1 MKEWL
6 KRLGILLVAVF
17 LLAYVGYQIFQVL
30 YSNVKVETVSAYSVY
45 DTVETQAIAIRNETP
60 VEADIGNDYLF
71 YTLDNGNRVS
81 KNGTIAQLYT
91 DEKVAGLQQQLAV
104 LEEEISLLE
113 SAQALV
119 SGNYSG
125 LEAIEQ
131 QLTVKMQ
138 EIAVYVNGQNTKDLR
153 RLHAQLLTLM
163 NKRQVI
169 VGAVSG
175 FEDKLAALH
184 AERDAL
190 AAQVS
195 SSVGTVRAPV
205 SGYFIDRTD
214 GYETYFTVSDKDMA
228 KLTAEE
234 IQAALTARPEKN
246 SKNVGKISS
255 DYYWYLACSI
265 DSQKAAALEVGDTLN
280 VRLPFVT
287 AEIVPTKVLAVNQGN
302 NNQSAL
308 ILKCSLMSEQLSDI
322 RLESVQLL
330 LQEYSGLRLPD
341 KALHFDSENRAGAFV
356 RMGTTVTFRYV
367 DVLYHNEKDKYSIC
381 TIPEATDKTHVQLYD
396 DVIVEGKDLYD
407 GKVVQS

>member
-6 KRLGILLVAVF
+6 KRLGILLIAVF

-30 YSNVKVETVSAYSVY
+30 YSNVTVETVSAYSVY
-45 DTVETQAIAIRNETP
+45 DTVETQAIAFRNETP
-60 VEADIGNDYLF
+60 VQADVGENYLF

-81 KNGTIAQLYT
+81 KNGIVAQLYA
-91 DEKVAGLQQQLAV
+91 DEEVASLQQQLE
-104 LEEEISLLE
+104 LLDEEIVYLK
-113 SAQALV
+113 SAQALT

-131 QLTVKMQ
+131 QLTMKMQ
-138 EIAVYVNGQNTKDLR
+138 EIAVRVHGQGAEELR
-153 RLHAQLLTLM
+153 GLRAQLLTLM

-169 VGAVSG
+169 VGTVSS
-175 FEDKLAALH
+175 FEEKLAQLN
-184 AERDAL
+184 AERNAL
-190 AAQVS
+190 ASRVS
-195 SSVGTVRAPV
+195 DSIGTVRAPV

-214 GYETYFTVSDKDMA
+214 GYESYFSVNDDDMA
-228 KLTAEE
+228 ALTAEE
-234 IQAALTARPEKN
+234 IQKALTASPEKP
-246 SKNVGKISS
+246 SGCVGKISS
-255 DYYWYLACSI
+255 GYYWYLACSI
-265 DSQKAAALEVGDTLN
+265 DSQKAAALEVGDALD

-287 AEIVPTKVLAVNQGN
+287 AENVPTKVLAVNQGE

-308 ILKCSLMSEQLSDI
+308 ILKCSLMSEELSDI

-330 LQEYSGLRLPD
+330 LEKHNGLRLPD
-341 KALHFDSENRAGAFV
+341 KALHFDKDNRTGAFV

-381 TIPEATDKTHVQLYD
+381 AIPDAGDKTYVQLYD

>member
-6 KRLGILLVAVF
+6 KRLGILLIAVF

-30 YSNVKVETVSAYSVY
+30 YSNVTVETVSAYSVY
-45 DTVETQAIAIRNETP
+45 DTVETQAIAIRNETL
-60 VEADIGNDYLF
+60 VEADIGDNYLF

-81 KNGTIAQLYT
+81 KNGDVATLYA
-91 DEKVAGLQQQLAV
+91 DEEAAALQQRLAIV
-104 LEEEISLLE
+104 DEEIAYLK
-113 SAQALV
+113 SAQALA
-119 SGNYSG
+119 SGNYAG

-131 QLTVKMQ
+131 QLDMKMQ
-138 EIAVYVNGQNTKDLR
+138 EIAVHVNGQSTDELR
-153 RLHAQLLTLM
+153 RLRAQLLTLM
-163 NKRQVI
+163 NKRQII

-175 FEDKLAALH
+175 FEDKLAGLQ
-184 AERDAL
+184 AERDTL
-190 AAQVS
+190 ASHVS
-195 SSVGTVRAPV
+195 DATGTVRAPV

-214 GYETYFTVSDKDMA
+214 GFETYFTVSDRDMA
-228 KLTAEE
+228 ALTAEE
-234 IQAALTARPEKN
+234 IQEALAATPEKKEN
-246 SKNVGKISS
+246 CVGKISA

-265 DSQKAAALEVGDTLN
+265 DSQKAAALEVGDALN

-287 AEIVPTKVLAVNQGN
+287 AKIIPTKVLAVNQGE

-308 ILKCSLMSEQLSDI
+308 VLKCSLMSEELSDI

-330 LQEYSGLRLPD
+330 LEQYSGLRLPD
-341 KALHFDSENRAGAFV
+341 KALRFDKDNRTGAYV

-381 TIPEATDKTHVQLYD
+381 AIPDAGDKTYVQLYD